1 MIMLPK
7 ELYAVILRASLDGRP
22 EEVCGLIGGTEENGV
37 RTVKKVYVLENMD
50 HSDKHF
56 SINPV
61 EQLNAVRDM
70 RKNGLVPLGCF
81 HSHPASPSF
90 PSEEDKRLAYDSN
103 ASYIIISLME
113 DKKPVLRSFRIVDN
127 VSTQEPVKYIGG

>member
-22 EEVCGLIGGTEENGV
+22 EEVCGLIGGTEENGI

-50 HSDKHF
+50 HSDRHF

-70 RKNGLVPLGCF
+70 RKKGLVPLGCF

-103 ASYIIISLME
+103 ASYIILSLMD
-113 DKKPVLRSFRIVDN
+113 DKKIVIRSFRIVDN
-127 VSTQEPVKYIGG
+127 VSIQEPIKYIGG